1 MAERGVGPN
10 AYGIQEEHRGAGG
23 LGRMPVC
30 LPVRLRVQY
39 ELLWSWVIEENGGLD
54 VGHRKGQSSV

>member
-1 MAERGVGPN
+1 MPMECRKST
-10 AYGIQEEHRGAGG
+10 EEQWG
-23 LGRMPVC
+23 LGRTPVC
-30 LPVRLRVQY
+30 LLVMLSVQY